1 VKLVLSVS
9 DRLEYNKNMPKDQPT
24 VYFIDGSS
32 YVHRAY
38 HAIRELANSKGFP
51 TNAVLGFTK
60 MVLKLIEEKKP
71 VYVAIVFDAKGP
83 TFRHEMY
90 EAYKANRPAMP
101 EDMAIQLPPLKQIVR
116 SLGIQMFEIQGYE
129 ADDIIGT
136 WSRICEAEGFRVV
149 MVTGD
154 KDFRQLV
161 TPDASLWDTMKDQV
175 TDYASIKTAYGFE
188 PVKFIDVM
196 GLSGDTSDNIP
207 GVPGVGE
214 KTAVRLIQE
223 FGSFEAVFDRVEEI
237 PQKKLK
243 ENLKSY
249 RDEAS
254 LSRRLVTIDRFVPLK
269 EDIGQLRLGDPSEE
283 ELAAIFRELE
293 FRGLWDQFASRHK
306 GTTDYRLC
314 LSITDL
320 ERLAGEIRAAGV
332 LAVDTET
339 TGQDPLQAQLV
350 GISFCCSEREA
361 VYLPLGHR
369 YLGAPEQV
377 GWAAALPVLKG
388 ILEDDLILKV
398 GQNIKYDAEVLKE
411 HGVDLK
417 GIHFDTM
424 IASYV
429 INPGIRQHNLD
440 YLAQHYLN
448 HKMISYQEVTGKGKN
463 ACSFSAVEVQKACEY
478 SCEDADI
485 TFRLKEV
492 LDDKLRSEKNEAL
505 FYNLEMKLLPVLMD
519 MERTGIRIDA
529 GFFKE
534 MSRCFAQ
541 EMKEMEQAVFAEAG
555 MEFNINSPQ
564 QLGYVL
570 FEKLGLPGQKK
581 TAKSGHYSTDVKVL
595 KMLSASNFEIPS
607 LLLRYRTLSK
617 LKSTYLDALVK
628 LADPSTG
635 RIHTSYNQTV
645 AATGR
650 LSSSNP
656 NLQNIPVRG
665 EEGREIRKGFVA
677 EEGRCLVGADYSQIE
692 LRVFAHYSGDA
703 AFIEAFRQDQDIH
716 TRTASEILG
725 KEPEEI
731 TPEMRRLAK
740 AINFGIIYG
749 MGPRKL
755 GEELGIDHQT
765 AKKYIDAYYDRY
777 QGVTR
782 YREEMIRTASK
793 MGYVTTLFNRRRY
806 LPDIEHANNR
816 IRSEAERMAVN
827 TPIQGTAA
835 DLIKQAMIR
844 IHERLSKEGFKTR
857 MLLQVHDELVFEAPL
872 DEAARVIPM
881 IREEM
886 EGVYPLKVP
895 LKVDIHQGANWDEAH

>member
-1 VKLVLSVS
+1 
-9 DRLEYNKNMPKDQPT
+9 MAKDQTT
-24 VYFIDGSS
+24 VYFVDGSS

-38 HAIRELANSKGFP
+38 HAIRGLANSKEFP
-51 TNAVLGFTK
+51 TNAILGFTK
-60 MVLKLIEEKKP
+60 MVLKLFEDKKP
-71 VYVAIVFDAKGP
+71 AYGAIVFDAKGP

-90 EAYKANRPAMP
+90 EAYKANRPPMP
-101 EDMAIQLPPLKQIVR
+101 DDMAVQLPPLKQIVR
-116 SLGIQMFEIQGYE
+116 SLGIRMFEMEGYE

-136 WSRICEAEGFRVV
+136 WARICEDQGFSVV

-161 TPDASLWDTMKDQV
+161 TPDASLWDTMKDHV
-175 TDYASIKTAYGFE
+175 TDYESIKAAYGFE

-214 KTAVRLIQE
+214 KTAIRLIQE

-243 ENLKSY
+243 EKLKSF
-249 RDEAS
+249 REDAF
-254 LSRRLVTIDRFVPLK
+254 LSRRLVTIDRFVPVPG
-269 EDIGQLRLGDPSEE
+269 DIGGLRLGESSEE

-293 FRGLWDQFASRHK
+293 FRGLWDQFASRRK
-306 GTTDYRLC
+306 GATDYRPC
-314 LSITDL
+314 LSMEDL
-320 ERLAGEIRAAGV
+320 KGLVGKIRAAGV
-332 LAVDTET
+332 LSVDTET
-339 TGQDPLQAQLV
+339 TDQDALKAQLV
-350 GISFCCSEREA
+350 GISFCCREREA
-361 VYLPLGHR
+361 VYLPLAHR

-377 GWAAALPVLKG
+377 DWASALPPLKE
-388 ILEDDLILKV
+388 ILEDERILKA
-398 GQNIKYDAEVLKE
+398 GQNIKYDAEVLKR

-448 HKMISYQEVTGKGKN
+448 HKMISYQEVTGKGKT
-463 ACSFSAVEVQKACEY
+463 ACSFADVEVQKACEY

-485 TFRLKEV
+485 AFRLMGI
-492 LDDKLRSEKNEAL
+492 LDEKLRSEKNEAL
-505 FYNLEMKLLPVLMD
+505 FYDLEMKLLPVLMD
-519 MERTGIRIDA
+519 MELAGIRIDA
-529 GFFKE
+529 GFFE
-534 MSRCFAQ
+534 AMSQRFAQ
-541 EMKEMEQAVFAEAG
+541 EMKRIEKDIFAEAG
-555 MEFNINSPQ
+555 MTFNINSSQ

-595 KMLSASNFEIPS
+595 KMLSASNFAIPS

-628 LADPSTG
+628 MADPSTS

-677 EEGRCLVGADYSQIE
+677 ESGHCLVGADYSQIE
-692 LRVFAHYSGDA
+692 LRVFAHYSGDE
-703 AFIEAFRQDQDIH
+703 AFIEAFQKDQDIH

-725 KEPEEI
+725 KAPDEV
-731 TPEMRRLAK
+731 TPGMRRLAK

-765 AKKYIDAYYDRY
+765 AKNYIDAYYERY

-782 YREEMIRTASK
+782 YREEMIQTASK

-844 IHERLSKEGFKTR
+844 IHDRLREEGFRTR
-857 MLLQVHDELVFEAPL
+857 MLLQVHDELVFEAPE

-886 EGVYPLKVP
+886 EGVYPLRVP